1 LFHLSPLITNKKYYV
16 INGDFMFYADCSN
29 CQEKIEY
36 GARQSANAAKL
47 SKIECKKCREKKKAE
62 LFEIESKRICPKC
75 SLIIHYK
82 SPYLARVAEKKSL
95 SCISCSK
102 RSENYSGLKRNC
114 PSCKNEIIYKSSD
127 SATRAN
133 KLNDICKSC
142 SLKGRSPSPQCIE
155 AAKVANTGKKLSE
168 DHIEIIKN
176 TNTGLKRSEE
186 TKRKISESMS
196 GRSFKKETIDKM
208 SISAKNRPPIS
219 ESTRKKLANKM
230 VGTTHAHSDEAKEK
244 IAKAHTGRIH
254 SKESKRNMKIAQ
266 NKRYYREPDWKIP
279 FTKGEL
285 KTWASRAKAKT
296 PFCEE
301 CGSKEELHA
310 HHIKPKCIYPEL
322 ALDENN
328 VKILCK
334 KCHIEFHK
342 INSLY
347 DHQE

>member
-1 LFHLSPLITNKKYYV
+1 
-16 INGDFMFYADCSN
+16 MFYANCSN

-36 GARQSANAAKL
+36 GTRQSANAAKR
-47 SKIECKKCREKKKAE
+47 SKVECKKCREKKKAE
-62 LFEIESKRICPKC
+62 LFEIESKRTCPKC
-75 SLIIHYK
+75 NLTIQYK
-82 SPYLARVAEKKSL
+82 SPYLARVAEKKLL

-102 RSENYSGLKRNC
+102 RSENYSGLKREC

-133 KLNDICKSC
+133 KFNDICKSC
-142 SLKGRSPSPQCIE
+142 SLRGRPPSPQCIE
-155 AAKVANTGKKLSE
+155 AVKIANTGRKLSE
-168 DHIEIIKN
+168 EHIQIIKN
-176 TNTGLKRSEE
+176 ANTGLKKSEE
-186 TKRKISESMS
+186 TKKKISKSMS
-196 GRSFKKETIDKM
+196 GRSFKKETLKKM
-208 SISAKNRPPIS
+208 SISAKNKILPS
-219 ESTRKKLANKM
+219 EETRLKM
-230 VGTTHAHSDEAKEK
+230 S
-244 IAKAHTGRIH
+244 
-254 SKESKRNMKIAQ
+254 SAQ
-266 NKRYYREPDWKIP
+266 YKRYGTNNRDQVLINKQLYISR
-279 FTKGEL
+279 L

-347 DHQE
+347 DHQ